1 MIPKECKRLAEAML
15 AFIGNFTAW
24 EMSSNPTFV
33 EISRGLVKA
42 TVSEGERPKHEME
55 SAIRQLVSRAAYS
68 ADVVDVFAA
77 AGLEKPDI
85 RRTCRR
91 RRRSLCWI
99 RPKCCAETG
108 RLGMGDTTRQ

>member
-68 ADVVDVFAA
+68 TDVVDVFAA

-85 RRTCRR
+85 
-91 RRRSLCWI
+91 
-99 RPKCCAETG
+99 
-108 RLGMGDTTRQ
+108 